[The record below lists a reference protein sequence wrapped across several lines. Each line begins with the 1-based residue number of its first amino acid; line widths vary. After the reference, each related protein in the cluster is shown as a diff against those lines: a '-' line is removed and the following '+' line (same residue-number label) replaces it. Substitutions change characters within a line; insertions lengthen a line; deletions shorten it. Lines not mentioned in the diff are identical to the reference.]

1 MHRRDI
7 LLGSLGFALS
17 STTSATANAQQSG
30 QKRFA
35 LILANQT
42 YEKNPLPNIRNDALL
57 MDKTLKG
64 IGFTTA
70 VVLDGTRTTMLDGI
84 RRFKA
89 SLTPGAFVL
98 LYYSGHGAQVDGENY
113 LIPTDN
119 GNLDDADAAKDQC
132 IPLGGSN
139 GLLEKLGRTPGQ
151 LNLIILDAC
160 RDDPFP
166 AATKSQ
172 GSKGL
177 AVVARP
183 VSGDYIAMAASPGQ
197 TASANP
203 KGMNSL
209 YTQELVQ
216 RLATPGLRLEDVFIE
231 TRNAVVSSS
240 GGKQVPQEFGTLT
253 AKVFLAGANPNPN
266 PGVESP
272 AAPIAR
278 ISTARFGSASVKLRD
293 KYPRLADYVESL
305 CVIPAGE
312 FQMGSTKSEDE
323 KPIHKVSV
331 SSFGLGATPVTV
343 ALWKEYSAAKRSG
356 VMPPEPNGVKK
367 FNTGW
372 KDLDH
377 PIVNVSWDDCRKF
390 CAWATEVSGIALDL
404 PSEAQWEYACRGGVS
419 SLEFPWGGAT
429 DATSVRNFLT
439 TNVWC
444 SDAKAGDR
452 GGTGSVNRTNRIW
465 RNHPWGLVDM
475 VGNVW
480 EWCVDYYDPEWY
492 ARPQASGLDVVN
504 RTSAPT
510 QTVKFVD
517 GTSKESP
524 TRCNRGGSWVG
535 DDPVYFRCANRSGYN
550 PDDRNNGIGFRLSA
564 GPG

>member
-7 LLGSLGFALS
+7 LLGSLGLALS
-17 STTSATANAQQSG
+17 GTASASAIVQQAG

-64 IGFTTA
+64 IGFTTT

-209 YTQELVQ
+209 YTQELVK

-231 TRNAVVSSS
+231 TRNAVVASS

-253 AKVFLAGANPNPN
+253 AKVFLAGGA
-266 PGVESP
+266 
-272 AAPIAR
+272 
-278 ISTARFGSASVKLRD
+278 STAPNGNNNPEIKLAPTAIRLELLGVPAGATIKVDAVPLQGTIFTDEIADNTKDVEVSISAAGFRPYVGKVTLTRGSASTLRVAMERKATDPVVPVKPVVAPGGSSAPDFTFIRFDGTKGNLSDFKGKVVVLVFWATWCGPAMLAMPHLEEFWKANKNND
-293 KYPRLADYVESL
+293 K
-305 CVIPAGE
+305 
-312 FQMGSTKSEDE
+312 
-323 KPIHKVSV
+323 
-331 SSFGLGATPVTV
+331 VTV
-343 ALWKEYSAAKRSG
+343 LAVCVWDAEDAYKKWVPANTDTYTLPFVFDPAAKNDANS
-356 VMPPEPNGVKK
+356 
-367 FNTGW
+367 
-372 KDLDH
+372 
-377 PIVNVSWDDCRKF
+377 I
-390 CAWATEVSGIALDL
+390 ATKLYKVQAI
-404 PSEAQWEYACRGGVS
+404 PTTYII
-419 SLEFPWGGAT
+419 
-429 DATSVRNFLT
+429 DAN
-439 TNVWC
+439 
-444 SDAKAGDR
+444 
-452 GGTGSVNRTNRIW
+452 
-465 RNHPWGLVDM
+465 
-475 VGNVW
+475 GNVAANW
-480 EWCVDYYDPEWY
+480 LGYQKDDTRIED
-492 ARPQASGLDVVN
+492 
-504 RTSAPT
+504 
-510 QTVKFVD
+510 TVAKLL
-517 GTSKESP
+517 K
-524 TRCNRGGSWVG
+524 
-535 DDPVYFRCANRSGYN
+535 
-550 PDDRNNGIGFRLSA
+550 
-564 GPG
+564 